1 MIKSSSSS
9 QIPSIKYQSTYRKAN
24 HGNEIISLENIR
36 CPLKFQTS
44 HLLIN
49 NGPQSTERCRQR
61 VKLQPHRAFPPGFF
75 DNVTP
80 KPLNNSTSEDQ
91 NHSSRKQFYLP
102 MMRNNQTGTSGMAKQ
117 LNQTSNYTK
126 MTHQTSGLIYN
137 PYISFDNAEP
147 ESASGFIHVAD
158 YSMEERTH
166 QTEPDCYMKDRF
178 INKENLSSRNEN
190 NAKLKGLS
198 SLIKTRK
205 IENGNIWLNQS
216 GFDMGSK
223 RDDLVP
229 KLLLSPSNEDLLQ
242 LNQSVLSS
250 SRMENNINKR
260 PLSNSRSSLL
270 GLAAKNALHN
280 ESMDS
285 LSRGYHISK
294 IRSEPVHN
302 DNDDDAKN
310 SSKLIKSASRDGLRS
325 SGARKLIAQRP
336 QVKNYALETSVLFQS
351 QERSF
356 TEQRQ
361 PKNNLTIDVIAF
373 EDEKPTNHPKTPR
386 RVINQQPILPSLSR
400 FSTNQKAPPTGPL
413 KTQRASDERRSPIL
427 VTEDSSNIQILIN
440 IQKQEAFNFSF
451 SEKFPISLENKD
463 LTKKVE
469 GETGQHH
476 LRTPTAEFVVSQG
489 SKIAAESE
497 NNIKIN
503 AQGRKKVVL
512 KRRES

>member
-1 MIKSSSSS
+1 
-9 QIPSIKYQSTYRKAN
+9 
-24 HGNEIISLENIR
+24 
-36 CPLKFQTS
+36 
-44 HLLIN
+44 
-49 NGPQSTERCRQR
+49 
-61 VKLQPHRAFPPGFF
+61 
-75 DNVTP
+75 
-80 KPLNNSTSEDQ
+80 
-91 NHSSRKQFYLP
+91 
-102 MMRNNQTGTSGMAKQ
+102 
-117 LNQTSNYTK
+117 
-126 MTHQTSGLIYN
+126 
-137 PYISFDNAEP
+137 
-147 ESASGFIHVAD
+147 
-158 YSMEERTH
+158 
-166 QTEPDCYMKDRF
+166 
-178 INKENLSSRNEN
+178 
-190 NAKLKGLS
+190 
-198 SLIKTRK
+198 
-205 IENGNIWLNQS
+205 
-216 GFDMGSK
+216 
-223 RDDLVP
+223 
-229 KLLLSPSNEDLLQ
+229 
-242 LNQSVLSS
+242 
-250 SRMENNINKR
+250 
-260 PLSNSRSSLL
+260 
-270 GLAAKNALHN
+270 
-280 ESMDS
+280 
-285 LSRGYHISK
+285 
-294 IRSEPVHN
+294 
-302 DNDDDAKN
+302 
-310 SSKLIKSASRDGLRS
+310 LRS

-336 QVKNYALETSVLFQS
+336 QVKNYALESSVLFQS

-400 FSTNQKAPPTGPL
+400 FSTHQKFPPPGPL
-413 KTQRASDERRSPIL
+413 KTQRASDERRSPML